1 MMKAFHDTY
10 RGRRVLVTG
19 HTGFKG
25 SWMAYWLSLLGAEVT
40 GLSLDPEDDQ
50 PLFGRLGLAGRLAAD
65 QRVDVRDASGVERVV
80 RNAAPDVVF
89 HLAAQS
95 LVRRSYDEPVGTF
108 ATNMM
113 GVVNVLEA
121 VRQIGRPCI
130 VVVVS
135 TDKCYEN
142 QNRLQ
147 GYSEVDRLGGHDPYS
162 ASKACAE
169 IITASYRQSFFSSMP
184 QIKLASARAG
194 NVIGGGDWSK
204 DRLVPDCIRALR
216 SNEPIPVRNKT
227 ATRPWQHV
235 LEPLS
240 GYLWLAAAIASPKLL
255 DRSDAGDFCEALNF
269 GPNLASN
276 RTVQQVVEEL
286 LTHTR
291 GSWKDFSDP
300 NAPHEAAKLSLAID
314 KAFHLLHWS
323 PTWNFAES
331 IGQTVEWYE
340 ADHAG
345 KDLVELTRRQI
356 EQYSAAAEAAGQTWA
371 RET

>member
-1 MMKAFHDTY
+1 MKLFHNIY
-10 RGRRVLVTG
+10 RGRRVLLTG

-25 SWMAYWLSLLGAEVT
+25 SWMAYWLTLLGAEVT
-40 GLSLDPEDDQ
+40 GLSLDPDNDQ
-50 PLFGRLGLAGRLAAD
+50 LLFGKLGLAARLKADHRINVCDGAA
-65 QRVDVRDASGVERVV
+65 VERVV
-80 RNAAPDVVF
+80 RETAPDFVF

-95 LVRRSYDEPVGTF
+95 LVRRSYEEPVGTF
-108 ATNMM
+108 ATNML
-113 GVVNVLEA
+113 GVVHVLEA
-121 VRQIGRPCI
+121 VRRSERPCI

-147 GYSEVDRLGGHDPYS
+147 GYSEIDRLGGHDPYS

-169 IITASYRQSFFSSMP
+169 IATASYRQSFFTSMP

-194 NVIGGGDWSK
+194 NVVGGGDWSK
-204 DRLVPDCIRALR
+204 DRLVPDCIRSLR
-216 SNEPIPVRNKT
+216 RNEPIPVRNKT

-240 GYLWLAAAIASPKLL
+240 GYLWLAAAIASPTVLG
-255 DRSDAGDFCEALNF
+255 RRDAADFCEAFNF

-276 RTVQQVVEEL
+276 RTVQEVVEEV
-286 LTHTR
+286 LTHTH

-300 NAPHEAAKLSLAID
+300 HAPHEAAKLSLAID
-314 KAFHLLHWS
+314 KAFHLLKWS
-323 PTWNFAES
+323 PTWNFSET
-331 IGQTVEWYE
+331 IGQTVDWYE

-345 KDLVELTRRQI
+345 KEMIELTQRQI
-356 EQYSAAAEAAGQTWA
+356 EDYCAAAEAAGQIWA
-371 RET
+371 RES

>member
-1 MMKAFHDTY
+1 MNLFHDIY

-25 SWMAYWLSLLGAEVT
+25 SWMSYWLSQLGAEVT
-40 GLSLDPEDDQ
+40 GLSLDPDVDQ
-50 PLFGRLGLAGRLAAD
+50 TLFGKLGLAERLTAD
-65 QRVDVRDASGVERVV
+65 HRVDVCDGRAVEQVV
-80 RNAAPDVVF
+80 RDAAPDFVF

-95 LVRRSYDEPVGTF
+95 LVRRSYEEPVGTF
-108 ATNMM
+108 ATNVM

-121 VRQIGRPCI
+121 VRQAGRPCI

-147 GYSEVDRLGGHDPYS
+147 GYSEIDRLGGHDPYS

-169 IITASYRQSFFSSMP
+169 IVTASYRQSFFASMP

-194 NVIGGGDWSK
+194 NVVGGGDWSK

-216 SNEPIPVRNKT
+216 GNEPIPVRHKT

-240 GYLWLAAAIASPKLL
+240 GYLWLAAAIASPEVLG
-255 DRSDAGDFCEALNF
+255 RSNPADFCEAFNF
-269 GPNLASN
+269 GPNLSSN
-276 RTVQQVVEEL
+276 RTVQQVVDEL

-291 GSWKDFSDP
+291 GSWTDFSDP

-314 KAFHLLHWS
+314 KAFHMLHWS
-323 PTWNFAES
+323 PTWNFAET
-331 IGQTVEWYE
+331 IAHTVDWYE
-340 ADHAG
+340 SDHAG
-345 KDLVELTRRQI
+345 KDMVALTQRQI
-356 EQYSAAAEAAGQTWA
+356 DQYSAAAGTAGQIWA

>member
-1 MMKAFHDTY
+1 MA
-10 RGRRVLVTG
+10 RG
-19 HTGFKG
+19 
-25 SWMAYWLSLLGAEVT
+25 SGAEVT
-40 GLSLDPEDDQ
+40 GLSLEPDDDQ
-50 PLFGRLGLAGRLAAD
+50 PLFGRLRLSSRIAAD
-65 QRVDVRDASGVERVV
+65 HRVDVRDDRGVEHIV
-80 RNAAPDVVF
+80 REAAPDFVF

-108 ATNMM
+108 GTNIM

-121 VRQIGRPCI
+121 VRRAKRPCI

-169 IITASYRQSFFSSMP
+169 IITASYRQSYFASMP

-194 NVIGGGDWSK
+194 NVVGGGDWSK

-216 SNEPIPVRNKT
+216 SNDPIPVRNRT

-240 GYLWLAAAIASPKLL
+240 GYMWLGAAMASPKLL
-255 DRSDAGDFCEALNF
+255 DRTDAADLCSAFNF

-286 LTHTR
+286 LVHTR
-291 GSWKDFSDP
+291 GTWKDFSDP

-314 KAFHLLHWS
+314 KAFHLLQWS
-323 PTWNFAES
+323 PTWDFEET
-331 IGQTVEWYE
+331 IERTVDWYE
-340 ADHAG
+340 ADRTGTDVA
-345 KDLVELTRRQI
+345 DLTRQQI
-356 EQYSAAAEAAGQTWA
+356 EALLQRRQ
-371 RET
+371 R